1 MSEFAATRPR
11 RYPACPLGPTFKS
24 PPTNS
29 TSESAAMSPSL
40 MACFPSTVLVLDFVS
55 ASINGQ
61 IMLTNAR
68 IAQPIS
74 WMNDRPAKQG

>member
-1 MSEFAATRPR
+1 
-11 RYPACPLGPTFKS
+11 
-24 PPTNS
+24 
-29 TSESAAMSPSL
+29 MSPSL